1 MDVATLVAQMN
12 EALASIH
19 ATIEGL
25 STSAAESDTKLD
37 ELEQKRDMTLAE
49 LKAAYEKE
57 QEELAAARQKELEEI
72 AEQRRREDEEREA
85 RRRREDEELAA
96 RKAKEDDEKQGTFD
110 TTTRNVEDEM
120 DDLMDNVEEETA
132 KKIAEGEAKLAEL
145 EEKRRELNRLIE
157 EQMKSAVPPIPT
169 RKRAR
174 TVRKSGAVP
183 SAEPSPL
190 PPAESLAEA
199 AARDKSVEE
208 EASKPNEEPVAE
220 KESAAEVSAAEV
232 PAAEK
237 ALEDDVAA
245 PTENGAEPEE
255 EAEGSA
261 PEPPAEPAERAMTG
275 EDDTPH
281 PSDEAQAKVSA
292 EEEKGLEGDD
302 SQPQPEEPVAEKSVE
317 KGISTE
323 EVQPSEETL
332 PTETAASEI
341 KESVKDE
348 TSPEE
353 PAVEA
358 EMARPEDASEPE
370 CHSEPAPAKDLK
382 EETASEELANSA
394 AVAIA
399 EDCQEDDLA
408 ELEDIPAEAQSAV
421 VSEKKD
427 EAMVPEETPE
437 SALAKEPAAEGP
449 STEGPAAQEETIVAE
464 NASVPEESHA
474 VGDSAAAEPPAVEAQ
489 EEDAPATEATSAEE
503 APAADATTVDNP
515 KDTTAEDAHADA
527 AHPVEEAHQ
536 VEDAPASEDGTFGE
550 AIEVDASAEEHANA
564 PEPPEYSEEQQE
576 KPTTPDATPAEE
588 QTENLSH
595 ESSLAKE
602 DDDTLK
608 AEEDRAAGKGTDQT
622 TEENSVPELSM
633 KAVIDK
639 PASEEAHTVDS
650 AEQVA
655 EEVQAE
661 TSEVDE
667 HAEADL
673 SEAHVDSKAD
683 STAVGE
689 APDAVL
695 QEEAVAF
702 KDASATE
709 APDEATPAEDT
720 KHEENTITPEATS
733 AEPEESTDAPVEEN
747 DSALKETTKESDTT
761 IAEDAAPAQED
772 PREDD
777 EAAVRNQTSENVP
790 AQGTASASEEIAEE
804 TDVLEHEE
812 AQVQAQENTPLQDSA
827 QTDSPKEPEPPTDN
841 AVPVHDGTSQ
851 DDIAAPITQAPEDV
865 LVQDEDSASEEPATE
880 EYSPGQEKD
889 QAVHDSQ
896 EQEKP
901 FSVEE
906 AMHEET
912 AAAED
917 ALIEEK
923 STGADDSADD
933 EAPAQVV
940 APDEKAK
947 ETAAESLSEVQAGT
961 ESGKEAAVTELADGA
976 GESELAE
983 AEDTLVKRDQND
995 TEAPL
1000 TEDRPEAQSE
1010 DVAQRSAV
1018 EDGEI
1023 PEQKDLSEEAAHDDA
1038 NDEGSMRAI
1047 VSEEN
1052 QSDVGLAE
1060 DQITDAPVMETRQPK
1075 DGDQFEDS
1083 QDAELSESNNGFKQ
1097 ESSLA
1102 GNDLQ
1107 AQPASHEAQAEI
1119 SELSPTAREEE
1130 AHLSTN
1136 TSKDLQDGDSEH
1148 KDTPHPPEEQF
1159 VGDVLDA
1166 AEDNSATG
1174 PSNAAT
1180 NAPGNLTLTEGIE
1193 ADEEAQSFESE
1204 GQADDQNLDGD
1215 QDVEE
1220 EASAASI
1227 KEKQTNNFND
1237 SGFIGRQLEF
1247 EKGRMPSS
1255 EGHDETHE
1263 PQNIS
1268 NSAESFLEETRTSK
1282 EAEQMEEKV
1291 AETST
1296 EHSEHNETKR
1306 SLTHDPPGE
1315 ELEETTNDHEEVF
1328 GAIAAHEETAKA
1340 VGDGE
1345 VQAQEAGMSTDEEDV
1360 LDMSHINDSHEHD
1373 GQGASIIPS
1382 QMIDLAQ
1389 HNSRNAE
1396 AEVLD
1401 PSGED
1406 GSLDSSFDGTDH
1418 SREPEVPV
1426 IIEHT
1431 DPAAFRAGDA
1441 PDAAA
1446 KPNEYFHP
1454 ESVSRNFSADPDAT
1468 LDSSYMTETPSM
1480 AADESYE
1487 QEQHHGSFL
1496 LSASALGRSDNG
1508 YIATGRTNLVKE
1520 GDENSSPLQ
1529 SVSEDSDI
1537 DEPLEPSSNPFAGVN
1552 AASYEQPLYQSS
1564 NIPYNPFAL
1573 QTVIEEDPPRETYNP
1588 FARRTEDDTPGVPYN
1603 PFARNTTSA
1612 ADNFLRS
1619 ASALGH
1625 SQPSSPEQSFARSTS
1640 AQGRR
1645 DSVGSNNPFA
1655 RSMTPADQS
1664 VLPTASTLGRHDVAH
1679 SSNNPFAR
1687 STSAQDH
1694 YEPDDT
1700 DTDDEEALAAAEST
1714 YKNLFPVRHSSPIAN
1729 DDLASAA
1736 QSIERRQPTP
1746 QVPESMYN
1754 NPFAARSSK
1763 VGGDVAEPRFHQSF
1777 SSPAVGSDFS
1787 IANIDG
1793 SVNSSD
1799 QHFPQESSPI
1809 SARHSAP
1816 ITLDSIQERYNSELE
1831 DMDSDSEE
1839 PESLTTSQQLPA
1851 AQHRAIP
1858 LMPSIA
1864 ERSFQGFDDSDGE
1877 ENWESHDP
1885 QAGHID
1891 NMLISSEY
1899 RPSPSALPQRV
1910 PSSLGLYSQEVE
1922 DSSED
1927 DGDIFRTNPA
1937 QPVLPNTLSSS
1948 QYSATPPLPPPRIHS
1963 SQGHYSQQPEGPF
1976 EGEQSEW
1983 DQAFTPVQPSTLA
1996 TSQSGI
2002 PLPRPQSPLAPSSH
2016 SQTQFH
2022 VNDSDEENEGVLPS
2036 GIAQPNI
2043 SSTLSTSGNRATPS
2057 SPPPPPRAPSSQG
2070 LYHQE
2075 HQDSSEDE
2083 APYSQNIAR
2092 PGQFPFSS
2100 SSQSRATAPP
2110 PPPPRASSSQRRYR
2124 QNLEDSDDEED
2135 VWDSKATRPGQIPA
2149 LSTSQYRATPP
2160 PPPPP
2165 REPTALDRYRQ
2176 ELEDSDSEENE
2187 EAWEANGY
2195 GQATNVM
2202 GVSNLMGSNQMGVDP
2217 TESASPLGINPM
2229 MASSLPSSTS
2239 PPTTANQMAQTSMTE
2254 SLSRES
2260 ALATSSQALQSH
2272 QRGEDGEESDDSW
2285 ENIRQ
2290 RGEED
2295 AISPADRTVTASTPQ
2310 LRVDSY
2316 EQQWPNMSNDQ
2327 ISTASTYPQP
2337 SGPGDFTDTES
2348 QEYAS
2353 PLPSAGF
2360 STSSQYTQG
2369 ATESPRHPEPTS
2381 MAHTYDQSHDRGVAS
2396 PSYDRGASF
2405 RQESSLAE
2413 ELSRDDVSDS
2423 DVSEYNHTQAP
2434 AFLTQIGTA
2443 QQPHEPS
2450 GSVLNQVIDSFHSDE
2465 DDGPKTAVI
2474 SSEEHPTQ
2482 YASSRFGATSWR
2494 DELRSPTLFGATRHS
2509 RSGSLREELQ
2519 KSLHQDAES
2528 IHSSPLQS
2536 AYQPEAH
2543 VQDPYEQQQFQV
2555 YGQEVFDQQPQLYEQ
2570 DPYAQQHPEQPH
2582 YGQQHFETQPYGLA
2596 EDAREQSQAQSAQP
2610 TTPQPR
2616 VQVSEVQ
2623 AEEEENE
2630 QITPHL
2636 APQQS
2641 EQQSDISPLA
2651 LRQESPATPSSRG
2664 TPSRGLA
2671 FSRHNPDRPQTPPT
2685 QSSTEEDI
2693 DPELIIPRDVTNVP
2707 WHARNDSVPHSM
2719 RSQSTIDSMASSPV
2733 HSALHADKHEPVIR
2747 DSWPVSVHN
2756 LTRPR
2761 NDSTLT
2767 DRDDH
2772 DPFKYE
2778 GGAKPMRGPSGSV
2791 GSSSDS
2797 PPRIASNNSPG
2808 SLISRMRGIF
2818 ENAQVKQEPA
2828 SPVRS
2833 RPVSGVFH
2841 PVRRTK
2847 TGGEDDGPG
2856 YERKAGFLNEA
2867 EDEVDEQSALLR
2879 SSAGGLEAN

>member
-1 MDVATLVAQMN
+1 
-12 EALASIH
+12 
-19 ATIEGL
+19 
-25 STSAAESDTKLD
+25 
-37 ELEQKRDMTLAE
+37 
-49 LKAAYEKE
+49 
-57 QEELAAARQKELEEI
+57 
-72 AEQRRREDEEREA
+72 
-85 RRRREDEELAA
+85 
-96 RKAKEDDEKQGTFD
+96 
-110 TTTRNVEDEM
+110 
-120 DDLMDNVEEETA
+120 
-132 KKIAEGEAKLAEL
+132 
-145 EEKRRELNRLIE
+145 
-157 EQMKSAVPPIPT
+157 
-169 RKRAR
+169 
-174 TVRKSGAVP
+174 
-183 SAEPSPL
+183 
-190 PPAESLAEA
+190 
-199 AARDKSVEE
+199 
-208 EASKPNEEPVAE
+208 
-220 KESAAEVSAAEV
+220 
-232 PAAEK
+232 
-237 ALEDDVAA
+237 
-245 PTENGAEPEE
+245 
-255 EAEGSA
+255 
-261 PEPPAEPAERAMTG
+261 
-275 EDDTPH
+275 
-281 PSDEAQAKVSA
+281 
-292 EEEKGLEGDD
+292 
-302 SQPQPEEPVAEKSVE
+302 
-317 KGISTE
+317 
-323 EVQPSEETL
+323 
-332 PTETAASEI
+332 
-341 KESVKDE
+341 
-348 TSPEE
+348 
-353 PAVEA
+353 
-358 EMARPEDASEPE
+358 
-370 CHSEPAPAKDLK
+370 
-382 EETASEELANSA
+382 
-394 AVAIA
+394 
-399 EDCQEDDLA
+399 
-408 ELEDIPAEAQSAV
+408 
-421 VSEKKD
+421 
-427 EAMVPEETPE
+427 MVPEETPE
-437 SALAKEPAAEGP
+437 SALAEEPAAEGP

-564 PEPPEYSEEQQE
+564 PEPPKQQE

-608 AEEDRAAGKGTDQT
+608 AEEDRAAGKGTDET

-761 IAEDAAPAQED
+761 IAEDAAPVQED
-772 PREDD
+772 PER
-777 EAAVRNQTSENVP
+777 TMKLLSETKLLRMF
-790 AQGTASASEEIAEE
+790 QLKEIAEE

-1454 ESVSRNFSADPDAT
+1454 
-1468 LDSSYMTETPSM
+1468 
-1480 AADESYE
+1480 
-1487 QEQHHGSFL
+1487 
-1496 LSASALGRSDNG
+1496 
-1508 YIATGRTNLVKE
+1508 
-1520 GDENSSPLQ
+1520 
-1529 SVSEDSDI
+1529 
-1537 DEPLEPSSNPFAGVN
+1537 
-1552 AASYEQPLYQSS
+1552 
-1564 NIPYNPFAL
+1564 
-1573 QTVIEEDPPRETYNP
+1573 
-1588 FARRTEDDTPGVPYN
+1588 
-1603 PFARNTTSA
+1603 
-1612 ADNFLRS
+1612 
-1619 ASALGH
+1619 
-1625 SQPSSPEQSFARSTS
+1625 
-1640 AQGRR
+1640 
-1645 DSVGSNNPFA
+1645 
-1655 RSMTPADQS
+1655 
-1664 VLPTASTLGRHDVAH
+1664 
-1679 SSNNPFAR
+1679 
-1687 STSAQDH
+1687 
-1694 YEPDDT
+1694 
-1700 DTDDEEALAAAEST
+1700 
-1714 YKNLFPVRHSSPIAN
+1714 
-1729 DDLASAA
+1729 
-1736 QSIERRQPTP
+1736 
-1746 QVPESMYN
+1746 
-1754 NPFAARSSK
+1754 
-1763 VGGDVAEPRFHQSF
+1763 
-1777 SSPAVGSDFS
+1777 
-1787 IANIDG
+1787 
-1793 SVNSSD
+1793 
-1799 QHFPQESSPI
+1799 
-1809 SARHSAP
+1809 
-1816 ITLDSIQERYNSELE
+1816 
-1831 DMDSDSEE
+1831 
-1839 PESLTTSQQLPA
+1839 SL
-1851 AQHRAIP
+1851 
-1858 LMPSIA
+1858 
-1864 ERSFQGFDDSDGE
+1864 
-1877 ENWESHDP
+1877 
-1885 QAGHID
+1885 
-1891 NMLISSEY
+1891 
-1899 RPSPSALPQRV
+1899 
-1910 PSSLGLYSQEVE
+1910 
-1922 DSSED
+1922 
-1927 DGDIFRTNPA
+1927 
-1937 QPVLPNTLSSS
+1937 
-1948 QYSATPPLPPPRIHS
+1948 
-1963 SQGHYSQQPEGPF
+1963 
-1976 EGEQSEW
+1976 
-1983 DQAFTPVQPSTLA
+1983 
-1996 TSQSGI
+1996 
-2002 PLPRPQSPLAPSSH
+2002 
-2016 SQTQFH
+2016 
-2022 VNDSDEENEGVLPS
+2022 
-2036 GIAQPNI
+2036 
-2043 SSTLSTSGNRATPS
+2043 
-2057 SPPPPPRAPSSQG
+2057 
-2070 LYHQE
+2070 
-2075 HQDSSEDE
+2075 
-2083 APYSQNIAR
+2083 
-2092 PGQFPFSS
+2092 
-2100 SSQSRATAPP
+2100 
-2110 PPPPRASSSQRRYR
+2110 
-2124 QNLEDSDDEED
+2124 
-2135 VWDSKATRPGQIPA
+2135 
-2149 LSTSQYRATPP
+2149 
-2160 PPPPP
+2160 
-2165 REPTALDRYRQ
+2165 
-2176 ELEDSDSEENE
+2176 
-2187 EAWEANGY
+2187 
-2195 GQATNVM
+2195 
-2202 GVSNLMGSNQMGVDP
+2202 
-2217 TESASPLGINPM
+2217 
-2229 MASSLPSSTS
+2229 
-2239 PPTTANQMAQTSMTE
+2239 
-2254 SLSRES
+2254 
-2260 ALATSSQALQSH
+2260 
-2272 QRGEDGEESDDSW
+2272 
-2285 ENIRQ
+2285 
-2290 RGEED
+2290 
-2295 AISPADRTVTASTPQ
+2295 
-2310 LRVDSY
+2310 
-2316 EQQWPNMSNDQ
+2316 
-2327 ISTASTYPQP
+2327 
-2337 SGPGDFTDTES
+2337 
-2348 QEYAS
+2348 
-2353 PLPSAGF
+2353 
-2360 STSSQYTQG
+2360 
-2369 ATESPRHPEPTS
+2369 
-2381 MAHTYDQSHDRGVAS
+2381 
-2396 PSYDRGASF
+2396 
-2405 RQESSLAE
+2405 
-2413 ELSRDDVSDS
+2413 
-2423 DVSEYNHTQAP
+2423 
-2434 AFLTQIGTA
+2434 
-2443 QQPHEPS
+2443 
-2450 GSVLNQVIDSFHSDE
+2450 
-2465 DDGPKTAVI
+2465 
-2474 SSEEHPTQ
+2474 
-2482 YASSRFGATSWR
+2482 
-2494 DELRSPTLFGATRHS
+2494 
-2509 RSGSLREELQ
+2509 
-2519 KSLHQDAES
+2519 
-2528 IHSSPLQS
+2528 
-2536 AYQPEAH
+2536 
-2543 VQDPYEQQQFQV
+2543 
-2555 YGQEVFDQQPQLYEQ
+2555 
-2570 DPYAQQHPEQPH
+2570 
-2582 YGQQHFETQPYGLA
+2582 
-2596 EDAREQSQAQSAQP
+2596 
-2610 TTPQPR
+2610 
-2616 VQVSEVQ
+2616 
-2623 AEEEENE
+2623 
-2630 QITPHL
+2630 
-2636 APQQS
+2636 
-2641 EQQSDISPLA
+2641 
-2651 LRQESPATPSSRG
+2651 
-2664 TPSRGLA
+2664 
-2671 FSRHNPDRPQTPPT
+2671 
-2685 QSSTEEDI
+2685 
-2693 DPELIIPRDVTNVP
+2693 
-2707 WHARNDSVPHSM
+2707 
-2719 RSQSTIDSMASSPV
+2719 
-2733 HSALHADKHEPVIR
+2733 
-2747 DSWPVSVHN
+2747 
-2756 LTRPR
+2756 
-2761 NDSTLT
+2761 
-2767 DRDDH
+2767 
-2772 DPFKYE
+2772 
-2778 GGAKPMRGPSGSV
+2778 
-2791 GSSSDS
+2791 
-2797 PPRIASNNSPG
+2797 
-2808 SLISRMRGIF
+2808 
-2818 ENAQVKQEPA
+2818 
-2828 SPVRS
+2828 
-2833 RPVSGVFH
+2833 
-2841 PVRRTK
+2841 
-2847 TGGEDDGPG
+2847 
-2856 YERKAGFLNEA
+2856 
-2867 EDEVDEQSALLR
+2867 
-2879 SSAGGLEAN
+2879 